1 MRKAH
6 WPTRSY
12 QFVLTSDPAR
22 SGACSL
28 QKREEKK
35 ETHNLFRSKAILAL
49 VVLQF
54 LVESVY
60 FVENL
65 RSCGHMY
72 ASAQCSSVTLVPSS
86 VQIEL
91 AVHAC
96 AQQQCSSRF
105 VRALGA
111 ATANQERISFHLIS
125 VRNVYDYDGIIGG
138 YVVVARTRPGRLKMT
153 CCPPP
158 ASVSVLLY
166 MLDNDS
172 LILSS
177 L

>member
-1 MRKAH
+1 
-6 WPTRSY
+6 
-12 QFVLTSDPAR
+12 
-22 SGACSL
+22 
-28 QKREEKK
+28 
-35 ETHNLFRSKAILAL
+35 

-54 LVESVY
+54 LVESLGTCV
-60 FVENL
+60 
-65 RSCGHMY
+65 Y

-138 YVVVARTRPGRLKMT
+138 YVVVARTRP
-153 CCPPP
+153 
-158 ASVSVLLY
+158 V
-166 MLDNDS
+166 
-172 LILSS
+172 
-177 L
+177 